1 MRLKQIILII
11 LISVSSIFAQDIG
24 TTKVTVIEGFQ
35 PTIPEATRLNENAT
49 FADTIRRDRTQE
61 YKMIHVNIDS
71 DYNARPLAA
80 AKVKDDKIIGLY
92 ATKVGVGFGNAY
104 TTKLSLVHNSRRSNS
119 LSYGIIANHLA
130 NKYYLAKNSKNSI
143 HLYAK
148 KISSSYIFLANLDYD
163 RRTALYYDDELGSEE
178 EKFFR
183 NRFSY
188 TKLSVSAIS
197 KEKSEKQLSHYTT
210 FFISDLNERSENQ
223 LHLSSNLS
231 KRVNGLLFGLEVE
244 LNNYLRYNNP
254 DSEFK
259 NVDLKSLSFSPRT
272 SFSRY
277 GVDFKTSINFDFTN
291 NDPIEFFPQISAE
304 KELVKDVLLVYAGLR
319 HNKQKHT
326 IKSFSDQNPYIHSF
340 GTNQSVLVDSLFLQ
354 ELRFSDTHEAYLGMR
369 NVLSKGESFE
379 GSVAYGI
386 VEDFAHFTSF
396 AHSDYSRFIVNY
408 VDVQQL
414 HVSLNYSRVIN
425 NIISLNASSDYF
437 TWDKNVYH
445 TPNLKVKLGS
455 PINLRDKIKVSPSIS
470 YIGER
475 QVNSLSLQI
484 PAQMH
489 ANLGVYYVY
498 SKQLS
503 AYLQLNNLA
512 NSKKDLWL
520 GYREV
525 GFNALFGVNY
535 FF

>member
-197 KEKSEKQLSHYTT
+197 KEKSEKQLSHY
-210 FFISDLNERSENQ
+210 
-223 LHLSSNLS
+223 H
-231 KRVNGLLFGLEVE
+231 
-244 LNNYLRYNNP
+244 
-254 DSEFK
+254 
-259 NVDLKSLSFSPRT
+259 
-272 SFSRY
+272 
-277 GVDFKTSINFDFTN
+277 
-291 NDPIEFFPQISAE
+291 
-304 KELVKDVLLVYAGLR
+304 
-319 HNKQKHT
+319 
-326 IKSFSDQNPYIHSF
+326 IH
-340 GTNQSVLVDSLFLQ
+340 
-354 ELRFSDTHEAYLGMR
+354 
-369 NVLSKGESFE
+369 
-379 GSVAYGI
+379 
-386 VEDFAHFTSF
+386 
-396 AHSDYSRFIVNY
+396 
-408 VDVQQL
+408 QQL
-414 HVSLNYSRVIN
+414 
-425 NIISLNASSDYF
+425 
-437 TWDKNVYH
+437 
-445 TPNLKVKLGS
+445 
-455 PINLRDKIKVSPSIS
+455 
-470 YIGER
+470 
-475 QVNSLSLQI
+475 
-484 PAQMH
+484 
-489 ANLGVYYVY
+489 
-498 SKQLS
+498 
-503 AYLQLNNLA
+503 
-512 NSKKDLWL
+512 
-520 GYREV
+520 GY
-525 GFNALFGVNY
+525 
-535 FF
+535 